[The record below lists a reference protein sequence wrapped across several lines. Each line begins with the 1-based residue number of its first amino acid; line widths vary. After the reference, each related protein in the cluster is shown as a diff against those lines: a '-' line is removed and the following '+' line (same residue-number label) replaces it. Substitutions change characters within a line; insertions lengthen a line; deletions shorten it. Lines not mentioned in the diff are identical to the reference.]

1 MFSDSAPLFEMKN
14 ISFFANDFSIIEDLS
29 LQIEEGTITAFLG
42 EPGGG
47 KSSAL
52 KLLAGI
58 ITPTKGQ
65 LLFKGKDVSVMNRH
79 ENEAYRIR
87 TGFMFQ
93 DSALWQNQSVY
104 QNLEL
109 PLQIHFP
116 DMNAEERKKR
126 IYEVFTLVGCEKPIT
141 IRPAG
146 LSIGEQKMIGFARAI
161 ICDPDILFLDEPT
174 ESLDERTTNIFVSM
188 LKDFCYN
195 NKKTLIYVSHDNDF
209 INTFNGN
216 RYIFDSG
223 VVTKRIFLDNKK
235 ETNNEVQN

>member
-1 MFSDSAPLFEMKN
+1 MSSEKTPLFEMQE
-14 ISFFANDFSIIEDLS
+14 ISFLANDYTIVDDLS
-29 LQIEEGTITAFLG
+29 LTVEEGTITAFLG

-52 KLLAGI
+52 KLIAGI
-58 ITPTKGQ
+58 ITPTSGK
-65 LLFKGKDVSVMNRH
+65 LLYNGRDVSMMTRK
-79 ENEAYRIR
+79 ENEAFRIR

-93 DSALWQNQSVY
+93 NSALWQNQNVY

-109 PLQIHFP
+109 PLRIHYP
-116 DMNAEERKKR
+116 KMSAEERKKR
-126 IYEVFTLVGCEKPIT
+126 IYEVFSLVGCEKPIT

-161 ICDPDILFLDEPT
+161 ICNPDILFLDEPT

-195 NKKTLIYVSHDNDF
+195 KKPYEW
-209 INTFNGN
+209 
-216 RYIFDSG
+216 R
-223 VVTKRIFLDNKK
+223 FL
-235 ETNNEVQN
+235 

>member
-1 MFSDSAPLFEMKN
+1 MFSDDAPLFEMKN
-14 ISFFANDFSIIEDLS
+14 ISFYANDYTIVDNLS
-29 LQIEEGTITAFLG
+29 LTISPGTITAFLG

-58 ITPTKGQ
+58 ITPSKGN
-65 LLFKGKDVSVMNRH
+65 LYYKGKDVSLMNRH
-79 ENEAYRIR
+79 ENEEFRIQM
-87 TGFMFQ
+87 GFMFQ
-93 DSALWQNQSVY
+93 DSALWQNQDVY
-104 QNLEL
+104 HNLEL
-109 PLQIHFP
+109 PLQIHYP
-116 DMNAEERKKR
+116 KMTPKERRQR
-126 IYEVFTLVGCEKPIT
+126 IYEVFTLVGCEKPLT

-161 ICDPDILFLDEPT
+161 ICNPDILFLDEPT

-209 INTFNGN
+209 IKTFDGDK
-216 RYIFDSG
+216 YIFDSG
-223 VVTKRIFLDNKK
+223 VVTKKVFIKDKK
-235 ETNNEVQN
+235 YEI